1 MKKFYFLFLFAL
13 IASIGNLYAAE
24 KTVTWNFA
32 GRKSGSG
39 ATTSCELKVQSGSAT
54 GTWKISASENFTA
67 QTGSGSTSV
76 TLGSKKAPCTDAK
89 LELTNSPIPEGA
101 QIKKVSIT
109 AKTNNAKGATFG
121 LQIGGVSSETTLT
134 FDKTKTTQEFTES
147 KVGNVVLVINTLNQ
161 SNVSLYS
168 ISITYEE
175 VAETKCAKPT
185 FNLENGKTYTDAQT
199 LVITSTT
206 ADATIHYTINRG
218 EEKTGQPAE
227 FTENGEYTVDAWATK
242 DNLTES
248 DHASI
253 KFTIA
258 KKCAAPTFTP
268 AAGYLKL
275 GNAITFTSATADAE
289 ISYQYSYNGGEYTSF
304 VKGTSFTPDKEGTY
318 KIIAKATKTGL
329 EDGVSG
335 EQIYEVGNLVFYES
349 FDKNDGTGGNDG
361 KWSGSIAS
369 NDIQYDVT
377 GWTCQ
382 NASGANK
389 CAKFGTSSKKGT
401 ATTPALTDL
410 EGDAILTFKAAPWNT
425 EGGKMSVTISDG
437 TIETSEF
444 ELINNTFTE
453 YSVKI
458 SGGATSKIT
467 FTSSEARFFLDEVKV
482 KQVAVATPTITPN
495 GGDVKVG
502 DKITFAT
509 KTDGATLSYSTDG
522 GQTWTPGSEYTA
534 TTVGALNLWV
544 KATKG
549 SDESAVAKATFNV
562 VDPNA
567 IGSVNIN
574 ITADKT
580 AKTGELFGTMTV
592 AVPMPINATVMD
604 VVIKKDGKEFS
615 SDKNLTAEFSK
626 EITET
631 GTYEID
637 VTANN
642 DKEIIGDKKTAEFY
656 SNKLTDIADFL
667 LYGPECNNLFGSDV
681 VYEFTCPLSVTYANG
696 SNLWVTDGT
705 DGMLIFQRGGFSTAY
720 TNGTVF
726 AKGIKGQYTVYN
738 NTIELTEPVLT
749 ETTEGATVDPK
760 QIEIAAISADN
771 QNQFVIIKDAV
782 LNVKNETFAD
792 AAGNTVDMY
801 DKKFCTVPA
810 DGTYD
815 VVGIVS
821 YYGYSEAEAA
831 TQVYPLAFLTAPTA
845 TLGFTAAEIN
855 EMPWLAAN
863 DIVLTEDGSFEDM
876 NASCVKLTCEEG
888 AQIEYTLD
896 SGEPSPSTA
905 TVESGTEIGF
915 TDGESYMLTVCAV
928 KGGYKSASRE
938 YLFSIGKTSSVS
950 SMSAEGVKVFA
961 AEGGVEVVADEAAD
975 VAVYTVAGQLVRQAR
990 VAEGSTLVNV
1000 APGFYVVRANGTA
1013 TKVIVR

>member
-24 KTVTWNFA
+24 KTVTSTFKDNDLNVGVGEPEWVASIAASTFET
-32 GRKSGSG
+32 SGSKRGVQFG
-39 ATTSCELKVQSGSAT
+39 AAKGAFTLKTSESFSQV
-54 GTWKISASENFTA
+54 
-67 QTGSGSTSV
+67 
-76 TLGSKKAPCTDAK
+76 
-89 LELTNSPIPEGA
+89 
-101 QIKKVSIT
+101 KKVSVILS
-109 AKTNNAKGATFG
+109 TNEKVNT
-121 LQIGGVSSETTLT
+121 VSL
-134 FDKTKTTQEFTES
+134 
-147 KVGNVVLVINTLNQ
+147 KVGGTSVDGMKTLSKSNNYAVNWSVVSPQDGIIEFSFNDKKG
-161 SNVSLYS
+161 SIYIKS

-175 VAETKCAKPT
+175 VAETKCAT
-185 FNLENGKTYTDAQT
+185 
-199 LVITSTT
+199 
-206 ADATIHYTINRG
+206 
-218 EEKTGQPAE
+218 
-227 FTENGEYTVDAWATK
+227 
-242 DNLTES
+242 
-248 DHASI
+248 
-253 KFTIA
+253 
-258 KKCAAPTFTP
+258 PTFTP
-268 AAGYLKL
+268 AAGFLKL

-289 ISYQYSYNGGEYTSF
+289 VYYQYSYNGGEYTSF

-377 GWTCQ
+377 GWTCEYEK
-382 NASGANK
+382 GANK
-389 CAKFGTSSKKGT
+389 CARFGTSSKKGT

-467 FTSSEARFFLDEVKV
+467 FTSSEDRFFLDEVKV

-509 KTDGATLSYSTDG
+509 KTDGATLSYSTDEG
-522 GQTWTPGSEYTA
+522 KTWTPGSEYA
-534 TTVGALNLWV
+534 AATVGALNLWV

-580 AKTGELFGTMTV
+580 AATGELFGTMTV

-642 DKEIIGDKKTAEFY
+642 DKEITGDKKTAEFY

-667 LYGPECNNLFGSDV
+667 LYGPKCNNLFGSDV

-863 DIVLTEDGSFEDM
+863 DKVLTEEATEVKD
-876 NASCVKLTCEEG
+876 ASCVKLTCEEG
-888 AQIEYTLD
+888 AQIEYTLV
-896 SGEPSPSTA
+896 SAETGSSTA
-905 TVESGTEIGF
+905 TVESGAEIVGLIK
-915 TDGESYMLTVCAV
+915 GEVYELTVCAV
-928 KGGYKSASRE
+928 KGGYKSASRQ
-938 YLFSIGKTSSVS
+938 YTFTITGSTSSVS
-950 SMSAEGVKVFA
+950 SMSAEGVKVVA
-961 AEGGVEVVADEAAD
+961 AEGGVEVVADEAAE